1 MNRYILPATL
11 LILALSPTGAGA
23 HEVAPAEGTADFEL
37 AHQELGAFVSTPTET
52 RDQFMA
58 RVGVFLA
65 QYTKAT
71 GWEACGMLQQAQDG
85 SGWGIN
91 LTTNG
96 SQVACV
102 QTHYELPG
110 YTPTG
115 EGIHSHPASHSVRL
129 SRQDA
134 RLGRGMCGSHLG
146 VSPFSFSG
154 PDYAAGPGWLVTP
167 AEPLRSAKL
176 LYQSG
181 KGTETTVTTLDL
193 SVAVRP
199 DRGPLPGWQVVQTGV
214 SLVASPM
221 VREDVKWGRRTC
233 KAF

>member
-1 MNRYILPATL
+1 MNRYTLAAAL

-85 SGWGIN
+85 SGWAVN

-110 YTPTG
+110 YTETTA
-115 EGIHSHPASHSVRL
+115 GIHSHPDTYSVRL
-129 SRQDA
+129 SRQDSL
-134 RLGRGMCGSHLG
+134 LGRGGCGEHLS
-146 VSPFSFSG
+146 VYPFLFSD
-154 PDYAAGPGWLVTP
+154 PDYAVGPGWLVTP
-167 AEPLRSAKL
+167 AGTVRSAKL

-181 KGTETTVTTLDL
+181 KGTETTVANLDL
-193 SVAVRP
+193 SVVVRP
-199 DRGPLPGWQVVQTGV
+199 DRSTLPGLKVVKPGV
-214 SLVASPM
+214 TLVASPM
-221 VREDVKWGRRTC
+221 VREDVKWGVRTC

>member
-1 MNRYILPATL
+1 MQRINSTNRAANKFGAGKDGFQGGSPAT
-11 LILALSPTGAGA
+11 
-23 HEVAPAEGTADFEL
+23 
-37 AHQELGAFVSTPTET
+37 
-52 RDQFMA
+52 
-58 RVGVFLA
+58 GV
-65 QYTKAT
+65 KAT
-71 GWEACGMLQQAQDG
+71 YVTPEWANAVQEEIACGMLQQAQDG
-85 SGWGIN
+85 SGWAVN

-110 YTPTG
+110 YTETT

-134 RLGRGMCGSHLG
+134 RLGRGMCGSHLR

-199 DRGPLPGWQVVQTGV
+199 DRGTLPGWKVVQTGV

-221 VREDVKWGRRTC
+221 VREDVQWGRRTC